1 MFKRIIILVD
11 VILISVIFSSMQL
24 FNNKNILD
32 NSTIAEEL
40 FDKEEDID
48 NYLIGIYSNNT
59 NFELITEQTY
69 GNLSTLN
76 VSQSA
81 LKEKYNDLTFMYY
94 DLNGDGIINENDK
107 IGDYGICQ
115 PTAVSIA
122 LRYMVSREMYT
133 YFPKIENDRTDVF
146 NIFYDVLGA
155 YIDCGWNGGGA
166 PQNTCY
172 DKINT
177 YFENIHN
184 TDFIA
189 DFYTN
194 DYLNRILETYDKQI
208 PAIGHI
214 SGSDGGHAVVIA
226 GVITKVVKYTRN
238 VLWWEETEV
247 KTFNYAVVNDGW
259 YTVEESLYYP
269 MDVYYKNY
277 SYLDVSD
284 LDGITIISEV

>member
-107 IGDYGICQ
+107 IEI
-115 PTAVSIA
+115 
-122 LRYMVSREMYT
+122 MV
-133 YFPKIENDRTDVF
+133 F
-146 NIFYDVLGA
+146 
-155 YIDCGWNGGGA
+155 
-166 PQNTCY
+166 
-172 DKINT
+172 
-177 YFENIHN
+177 
-184 TDFIA
+184 
-189 DFYTN
+189 
-194 DYLNRILETYDKQI
+194 
-208 PAIGHI
+208 
-214 SGSDGGHAVVIA
+214 
-226 GVITKVVKYTRN
+226 
-238 VLWWEETEV
+238 
-247 KTFNYAVVNDGW
+247 VNQQQFQ
-259 YTVEESLYYP
+259 
-269 MDVYYKNY
+269 
-277 SYLDVSD
+277 
-284 LDGITIISEV
+284 

>member
-94 DLNGDGIINENDK
+94 DLNGDGIINENENAHPSAQESE
-107 IGDYGICQ
+107 ISSFGDDL
-115 PTAVSIA
+115 A
-122 LRYMVSREMYT
+122 E
-133 YFPKIENDRTDVF
+133 
-146 NIFYDVLGA
+146 
-155 YIDCGWNGGGA
+155 
-166 PQNTCY
+166 
-172 DKINT
+172 
-177 YFENIHN
+177 
-184 TDFIA
+184 
-189 DFYTN
+189 
-194 DYLNRILETYDKQI
+194 LEEDDE
-208 PAIGHI
+208 
-214 SGSDGGHAVVIA
+214 SD
-226 GVITKVVKYTRN
+226 
-238 VLWWEETEV
+238 
-247 KTFNYAVVNDGW
+247 
-259 YTVEESLYYP
+259 
-269 MDVYYKNY
+269 
-277 SYLDVSD
+277 
-284 LDGITIISEV
+284 